1 MIYNDCKLKRPMN
14 LKAVLLSTLLLLP
27 TSALAQQRVYNESYC
42 YENVEEYIPGYY
54 DNNGEYVRGYLNT
67 GRRRVPCGH
76 TSYEYYQPNQNKY
89 QSKKCVTGGLGA
101 ILGGI
106 ASYKTTPR
114 VADRWYMIPLGIF
127 GGNAVGN
134 ALCE

>member
-1 MIYNDCKLKRPMN
+1 MN
-14 LKAVLLSTLLLLP
+14 LKAVLLSSLLLLP
-27 TSALAQQRVYNESYC
+27 TSTLAQQRIYNESYC

-67 GRRRVPCGH
+67 GRRRVPCGY
-76 TSYEYYQPNQNKY
+76 TSYEYYQPNQNRY
-89 QSKKCVTGGLGA
+89 QSKRCVTGGLGA
-101 ILGGI
+101 VLGGI
-106 ASYKTTPR
+106 AGYKATPR